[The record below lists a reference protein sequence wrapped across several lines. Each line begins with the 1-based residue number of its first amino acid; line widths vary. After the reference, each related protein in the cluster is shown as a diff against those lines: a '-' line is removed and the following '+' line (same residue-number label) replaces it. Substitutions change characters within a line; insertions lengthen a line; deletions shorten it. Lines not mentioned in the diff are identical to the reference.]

1 MKFYV
6 INGTQKT
13 QVNPGGDWKIKPT
26 REDNSVG
33 FRFKFSGNIVLTDKD
48 FDVIRA
54 VELTD
59 KFKKLYIEIWR
70 EVDGFYQKFWYG
82 YFTPFT
88 CKWNLQ
94 NSTVEFTP
102 TVIDDYTNLVEGF
115 EIEKNI
121 LDIDPADQFVADI
134 LGNTET
140 LTFTEDIN
148 VAFFPVG
155 QIPTSY
161 NTGISPLNWGGVA
174 PNVAFIEPYNNT
186 PNPSKYYQF
195 NGLYKE
201 PVFTT
206 PNLTQ
211 VFPAF
216 YQKPSVNITAS
227 EIGADIT
234 TQADKENAAFILY
247 KMNYELLSGTL
258 YRVTMTLIRQIM
270 ITKDVNGLPSPPSSG
285 TWVQAEQTEI
295 AGLPAHK
302 YVRITS
308 EFNSQ
313 LNASQNFTLR
323 NTNAGSFYY
332 TRTLAGGSQFD
343 SGRWLND
350 VINFFLNEFQLTL
363 KSDFLQSTVNPVT
376 GESDNPTRLLQI
388 LQKSDAKYPSATEPA
403 TRGFYKFSELIT
415 DICVLFNLRWWVEGD
430 YFRIEHVSTLPD
442 SNDVDA
448 TIYSGNKNA
457 RSYTYDSDNIPHRQ
471 TLVLMDSTDDI
482 DFEGLPI
489 EYSAENTSGR
499 TKDNSLELRVSN
511 ISTDIAQ
518 MILSPSE
525 VTNEG
530 FALVSVENNN
540 GIYSLRDEL
549 GILSGRNKSNGYLTV
564 SNIIS
569 KFYNHDMPLPTATVN
584 GEQKT
589 FASTQ
594 RRRKQ
599 EGVTFP
605 YTEING
611 FSLVKTEL
619 GWGEIDDAELDLK
632 TMLYTTTLKHD

>member
-13 QVNPGGDWKIKPT
+13 QINPGGDWKIKPT

-33 FRFKFSGNIVLTDKD
+33 FRFKFSGSIVLTDRD
-48 FDVIRA
+48 FDVVRA

-70 EVDGFYQKFWYG
+70 EVDGFYRKFWYG

-88 CKWNLQ
+88 CNWNLH

-102 TVIDDYTNLVEGF
+102 TVIDDYTSLIEGF
-115 EIEKNI
+115 EVEKNI
-121 LDIDPADQFVADI
+121 LDVAPADQFIADI
-134 LGNTET
+134 LGDTET

-148 VAFFPVG
+148 VAFFPNG
-155 QIPTSY
+155 QIPTTY
-161 NTGISPLNWGGVA
+161 NTGISPLAWGGVA
-174 PNVAFIEPYNNT
+174 PNVAFINAYNNT
-186 PNPSKYYQF
+186 PNPSKYYNY

-216 YQKPSVNITAS
+216 YQKPSATITAS
-227 EIGADIT
+227 DIGADIT
-234 TQADKENAAFILY
+234 AQADKENAAFILY

-258 YRVTMTLIRQIM
+258 YRVSMTLIRQIK
-270 ITKDVNGLPSPPSSG
+270 ITKDVNGLPTPPSTG

-308 EFNSQ
+308 EFNAQ
-313 LNASQNFTLR
+313 LNSNQSFSLR
-323 NTNAGSFYY
+323 NTDAGSFYY
-332 TRTLAGGSQFD
+332 TRTLGGGSEFD

-350 VINFFLNEFQLTL
+350 VIGYFLDDFQLVL

-376 GESDNPTRLLQI
+376 GESDNPTNLLQI

-403 TRGFYKFSELIT
+403 TMGNYKFSELIT
-415 DICVLFNLRWWVEGD
+415 DLCVLFNLRWWIEGS
-430 YFRIEHVSTLPD
+430 YFRIEHVSNLPET
-442 SNDVDA
+442 NDVDA
-448 TIYSGNKNA
+448 TTYSGNYNA
-457 RSYTYDSDNIPHRQ
+457 RAYTYDSDNIPRRQ
-471 TLVLMDSTDDI
+471 TLVMMDSTDDI
-482 DFEGLPI
+482 DFMGLPI
-489 EYSAENTSGR
+489 EYSAANTSGR
-499 TKDNSLELRVSN
+499 AKDNTLELRVSK

-518 MILSPSE
+518 MILAPSE

-530 FALVSVENNN
+530 FALVSVENN
-540 GIYSLRDEL
+540 GTVYSLRDEL
-549 GILSGRNKSNGYLTV
+549 GILTGQNKSNGYLTV
-564 SNIIS
+564 SNLIS
-569 KFYNHDMPLPTATVN
+569 TFYNHDMPLPTATVN
-584 GEQKT
+584 GELKT

-599 EGVTFP
+599 ENVTFP
-605 YTEING
+605 YADING
-611 FSLVKTEL
+611 FSLVKTAL
-619 GWGEIDDAELDLK
+619 GWGEIDEIELDLK
-632 TMLYTTTLKHD
+632 TMLYTATIKHD